1 MVIPRIAIGLLHKSL
16 EFGRL
21 TDCLAKLP
29 CNRVNNG
36 PNMIETEFDVI
47 ADHGE
52 KGGSALQAGSLP
64 ELQQIRLILFDLDG
78 TLVDSVGDL
87 AWCANAMLERL
98 GLTVRDEQSARSWVG
113 NGLERFV
120 KRVLTGEMDAEP
132 AVDLYERGLE
142 IFRELYAVHASD
154 RSVVYPGVVET
165 LQRLSSKDLKLAC
178 VTNKPEPFTSRL
190 ITEMGLDAYF
200 ELVVAGNTT
209 ARKKPDPMPLH
220 YAADHFGFAYD
231 RCLMVGDSSNDVVAA
246 RAAGFAI
253 ACVPYGYNHGQDIRS
268 SNPDLVV
275 ENLTLLADLFS

>member
-1 MVIPRIAIGLLHKSL
+1 
-16 EFGRL
+16 
-21 TDCLAKLP
+21 
-29 CNRVNNG
+29 
-36 PNMIETEFDVI
+36 MIEPQLDV
-47 ADHGE
+47 ASDSVKEGVSPLQ
-52 KGGSALQAGSLP
+52 GSSLP
-64 ELQQIRLILFDLDG
+64 DLQEIRLVLFDLDG

-87 AWCANAMLERL
+87 AWCGNAMRERL
-98 GLTVRDEQSARSWVG
+98 GLPVHDEQAARSWVG

-132 AVDLYERGLE
+132 VADLYERGLE
-142 IFRELYAVHASD
+142 IFRELYAAHASD
-154 RSVVYPGVVET
+154 RSALYPGVIET
-165 LQRLSSKDLKLAC
+165 LQRLSTKDLKLGC

-190 ITEMGLDAYF
+190 ITEMGLDSYF

-220 YAADHFGFAYD
+220 YAADHFGLEYD

-253 ACVPYGYNHGQDIRS
+253 VCVPYGYNHGQDIRH